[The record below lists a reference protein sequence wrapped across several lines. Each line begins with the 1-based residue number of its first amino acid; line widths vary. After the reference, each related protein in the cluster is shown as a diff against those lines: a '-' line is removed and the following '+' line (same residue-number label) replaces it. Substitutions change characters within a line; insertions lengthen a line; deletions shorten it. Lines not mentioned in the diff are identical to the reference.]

1 MRDSQISQ
9 RLRPESDAAPAAET
23 GFEAPALPAIY
34 LENRWYA
41 ARTKSRHEKKVAEHL
56 AGKGITSFLPLY
68 RAQHRWKDRV
78 AKVDLPLFPG
88 YIFVQCA
95 LKERLKVLEV
105 PGVAN
110 LVSFKGEPA
119 PLPEQEIETLR
130 QGLSANLYAEPHP
143 YLKVGR
149 RVRIKGGPLR
159 GLEGILERKK
169 EDSFR
174 VVISID
180 LIMRSVLVEVAMG
193 DVELA

>member
-1 MRDSQISQ
+1 MFQ
-9 RLRPESDAAPAAET
+9 RHRPGSDAVPTAEAEFQAP
-23 GFEAPALPAIY
+23 PLPANY

-56 AGKGITSFLPLY
+56 AGKGIVNFLPLY
-68 RAQHRWKDRV
+68 KAQHRWKDRV
-78 AKVDLPLFPG
+78 ARVDLPLFPG
-88 YIFVQCA
+88 YIFVQFP
-95 LKERLKVLEV
+95 LKERLKVLEI

-119 PLPEQEIETLR
+119 ALPEQEIETLR
-130 QGLSANLYAEPHP
+130 QGLSANVFAEPHP

-180 LIMRSVLVEVAMG
+180 LIMRSVLVEVAMA

>member
-1 MRDSQISQ
+1 MFQ
-9 RLRPESDAAPAAET
+9 RLRPESDAVPAAEI
-23 GFEAPALPAIY
+23 GFEAPALPSRY

-88 YIFVQCA
+88 YIFVQFP
-95 LKERLKVLEV
+95 LKERLKVLEI

-119 PLPEQEIETLR
+119 PLPDQEIETLR
-130 QGLSANLYAEPHP
+130 QGLSADVYAEPHP

-180 LIMRSVLVEVAMG
+180 LIMRSVLVEVAMA
-193 DVELA
+193 DVEVA

>member
-1 MRDSQISQ
+1 MFQ
-9 RLRPESDAAPAAET
+9 RLRPESDAASADES
-23 GFEAPALPAIY
+23 GFEAPALPPQY

-41 ARTKSRHEKKVAEHL
+41 ARTKSRHEKKVADHL
-56 AGKGITSFLPLY
+56 TGKGIISFLPLY

-88 YIFVQCA
+88 YIFVQFA
-95 LKERLKVLEV
+95 LKERLKVLEI

-119 PLPEQEIETLR
+119 ALPDQEIETLR
-130 QGLSANLYAEPHP
+130 QGLSADLYAEPHP

-149 RVRIKGGPLR
+149 QVRIKGGPLR

>member
-1 MRDSQISQ
+1 MIQ
-9 RLRPESDAAPAAET
+9 RFRPDSDAASAAEAD
-23 GFEAPALPAIY
+23 FQAPPLPANY

-56 AGKGITSFLPLY
+56 AGKGIVNFLPLY
-68 RAQHRWKDRV
+68 KAQHRWKDRV
-78 AKVDLPLFPG
+78 ARVELPLFPG
-88 YIFVQCA
+88 YIFVQFA
-95 LKERLKVLEV
+95 LKERLKVLEI

-119 PLPEQEIETLR
+119 ALPEQEIETLR
-130 QGLSANLYAEPHP
+130 QGLSANVYAEPHP

>member
-1 MRDSQISQ
+1 MFQ
-9 RLRPESDAAPAAET
+9 RLRPGSNAVPTADAEFQAP
-23 GFEAPALPAIY
+23 PLPANY

-56 AGKGITSFLPLY
+56 AGKGIVNFLPLY
-68 RAQHRWKDRV
+68 KAQHRWKDRV
-78 AKVDLPLFPG
+78 ARVDLPLFPG
-88 YIFVQCA
+88 YIFVQFP
-95 LKERLKVLEV
+95 LKERLKVLEI

-130 QGLSANLYAEPHP
+130 QGLSANVFAEPHP

-180 LIMRSVLVEVAMG
+180 LIMRSVLVEVAMA

>member
-1 MRDSQISQ
+1 MRDPHIFQ
-9 RLRPESDAAPAAET
+9 RLRSESDTARAAEN
-23 GFEAPALPAIY
+23 GFEAPALPSLY

-41 ARTKSRHEKKVAEHL
+41 ARTKSRHEKKVAEQL
-56 AGKGITSFLPLY
+56 AGKGIISFLPLY

-88 YIFVQCA
+88 YIFVQFP
-95 LKERLKVLEV
+95 LKERLRVLEI

-119 PLPEQEIETLR
+119 ALPDQEIETLR
-130 QGLSANLYAEPHP
+130 QGLSADLYAEPYP

-193 DVELA
+193 

>member
-1 MRDSQISQ
+1 MTPSTNGIIV
-9 RLRPESDAAPAAET
+9 PEIT
-23 GFEAPALPAIY
+23 GNY
-34 LENRWYA
+34 LEPRWYA
-41 ARTKSRHEKKVAEHL
+41 ARTKSRHEKKVAEQL
-56 AGKGITSFLPLY
+56 SGKGLQSFLPLY
-68 RAQHRWKDRV
+68 KAQHRWKDRV
-78 AKVDLPLFPG
+78 ARVDLPLFPG
-88 YIFVQCA
+88 YIFVHLP
-95 LKERLKVLEV
+95 LKDRLQVLEI

-110 LVSFKGEPA
+110 LVSFQGQPA
-119 PLPEQEIETLR
+119 ALPEQEIETLR
-130 QGLSANLYAEPHP
+130 CGLSASLHAEPHP

-180 LIMRSVLVEVAMG
+180 LIMRSVLVEVAMA

>member
-1 MRDSQISQ
+1 MRDSQIFQ
-9 RLRPESDAAPAAET
+9 GLRADHNKADT
-23 GFEAPALPAIY
+23 GFEGPALPVHY

-56 AGKGITSFLPLY
+56 AGKGIASFLPLY
-68 RAQHRWKDRV
+68 RAQHRWKDRI

-88 YIFVQCA
+88 YIFVHLP
-95 LKERLKVLEV
+95 LKERLKVLEI

-119 PLPEQEIETLR
+119 PLPDQEIETLR
-130 QGLSANLYAEPHP
+130 QGLSADVYAEPHP

>member
-1 MRDSQISQ
+1 MRDSQMFQ
-9 RLRPESDAAPAAET
+9 RLRPGSDAVPTAEAEFQAP
-23 GFEAPALPAIY
+23 PLPANY

-56 AGKGITSFLPLY
+56 AGKGIVNFLPLY
-68 RAQHRWKDRV
+68 KAQHRWKDRV
-78 AKVDLPLFPG
+78 ARVDLPLFPG
-88 YIFVQCA
+88 YIFVQFP
-95 LKERLKVLEV
+95 LKERLKVLEI

-119 PLPEQEIETLR
+119 ALPEQEIETLR
-130 QGLSANLYAEPHP
+130 KGLSANVFAEPHP

-180 LIMRSVLVEVAMG
+180 LIMRSVLVEVAMA

>member
-1 MRDSQISQ
+1 MIQ
-9 RLRPESDAAPAAET
+9 RLRPDLDAVPAAEAD
-23 GFEAPALPAIY
+23 FQAPPLPANY

-56 AGKGITSFLPLY
+56 AGKGITNFLPLY
-68 RAQHRWKDRV
+68 KAQHRWKDRV
-78 AKVDLPLFPG
+78 ARVDLPLFPG
-88 YIFVQCA
+88 YIFVQFP
-95 LKERLKVLEV
+95 LKERLKVLEI

-119 PLPEQEIETLR
+119 ALPEQEIETLR
-130 QGLSANLYAEPHP
+130 QGLSANVYAEPHP

>member
-1 MRDSQISQ
+1 
-9 RLRPESDAAPAAET
+9 
-23 GFEAPALPAIY
+23 
-34 LENRWYA
+34 
-41 ARTKSRHEKKVAEHL
+41 
-56 AGKGITSFLPLY
+56 LY

-88 YIFVQCA
+88 YIFVQFP
-95 LKERLKVLEV
+95 LKERLKVLEI

-119 PLPEQEIETLR
+119 PLPDQEIDTLR
-130 QGLSANLYAEPHP
+130 QGLSADVYAEPHP

>member
-1 MRDSQISQ
+1 MIQ
-9 RLRPESDAAPAAET
+9 RLRPDLDAVPAAEAD
-23 GFEAPALPAIY
+23 FQAPPLPANY

-56 AGKGITSFLPLY
+56 AGKGITNFLPLY
-68 RAQHRWKDRV
+68 KAQHRWKDRV
-78 AKVDLPLFPG
+78 ARVDLPLFPG
-88 YIFVQCA
+88 YIFVQFP
-95 LKERLKVLEV
+95 LKERLKVLEI

-119 PLPEQEIETLR
+119 ALPEQEIETLR

>member
-1 MRDSQISQ
+1 MFQ
-9 RLRPESDAAPAAET
+9 RLRPGSNAVPTAEADFQAP
-23 GFEAPALPAIY
+23 PLPANY

-56 AGKGITSFLPLY
+56 AGKGIVNFLPLY
-68 RAQHRWKDRV
+68 KAQHRWKDRV
-78 AKVDLPLFPG
+78 ARVDLPLFPG
-88 YIFVQCA
+88 YIFVQFP
-95 LKERLKVLEV
+95 LKERLKVLEI

-119 PLPEQEIETLR
+119 ALPEQEIETLR
-130 QGLSANLYAEPHP
+130 QGLSANVFAEPHP

-180 LIMRSVLVEVAMG
+180 LIMRSVLVEVAMA

>member
-1 MRDSQISQ
+1 MRDSLIFQCAQ
-9 RLRPESDAAPAAET
+9 PESDAAPAAKIDS
-23 GFEAPALPAIY
+23 GDLVLPAKY
-34 LENRWYA
+34 LETRWYA

-56 AGKGITSFLPLY
+56 AGKGIVNFLPLY
-68 RAQHRWKDRV
+68 KAQHRWKDRV
-78 AKVDLPLFPG
+78 ARVDLPLFPG
-88 YIFVQCA
+88 YIFVQFP
-95 LKERLKVLEV
+95 LRERLKVLEI

-119 PLPEQEIETLR
+119 PLPELDIERLR
-130 QGLSANLYAEPHP
+130 QGLSANVYAEPHP

-149 RVRIKGGPLR
+149 KVRIKGGPLR

-180 LIMRSVLVEVAMG
+180 LIMRSVLVEVEMG
-193 DVELA
+193 DVELI

>member
-1 MRDSQISQ
+1 MRDSQMIQ
-9 RLRPESDAAPAAET
+9 RLRPDLDAVPAAEAD
-23 GFEAPALPAIY
+23 FQAPPLPANY

-56 AGKGITSFLPLY
+56 AGKGITNFLPLY
-68 RAQHRWKDRV
+68 KAQHRWKDRV
-78 AKVDLPLFPG
+78 ARVDLPLFPG
-88 YIFVQCA
+88 YIFVQFP
-95 LKERLKVLEV
+95 LKERLKVLEI

-119 PLPEQEIETLR
+119 ALPDQEIETLR